1 MKIGILCPLAT
12 FELHGVT
19 DEIQAVA
26 VMIKVRLHMFGKAG
40 LRTAQRLVHHHEHP
54 VKPGV
59 RLITQDVA
67 KRQVGLGKQVV
78 SKPHLMPVAYVY
90 LSVDFAHCV
99 RGKCNVDQLITS
111 LFDTF
116 IGFA

>member
-40 LRTAQRLVHHHEHP
+40 LRTAQRLVHHHE
-54 VKPGV
+54 GLV
-59 RLITQDVA
+59 RSTVL
-67 KRQVGLGKQVV
+67 
-78 SKPHLMPVAYVY
+78 
-90 LSVDFAHCV
+90 
-99 RGKCNVDQLITS
+99 
-111 LFDTF
+111 F
-116 IGFA
+116 IGEGVAESKVSHRKHLFREPNLMSVGHINLSLD